1 MDDYDDKITQL
12 PIRSVTCPLW
22 FSSNHFKRTTKN
34 NLYYINISLYSKF
47 LCRHS
52 LTANTTYYLQMLFKH
67 YYLSYGK
74 DKSGLNRIINTI
86 NDNFKTKNKR
96 ITVKD
101 IGIRTVNHNEIV
113 YDIDLLYT

>member
-1 MDDYDDKITQL
+1 MVDDDKITQL
-12 PIRSVTCPLW
+12 PIKSVTCPLW

-34 NLYYINISLYSKF
+34 DLYYINISLYSNF

-52 LTANTTYYLQMLFKH
+52 LTANTAFYIQMLFKC

-74 DKSGLNRIINTI
+74 DKSGLNRIISSI
-86 NDNFKTKNKR
+86 NNNFKIRNKR

-101 IGIRTVNHNEIV
+101 IEIRCISQDEIV
-113 YDIDLLYT
+113 YDVDLLYT